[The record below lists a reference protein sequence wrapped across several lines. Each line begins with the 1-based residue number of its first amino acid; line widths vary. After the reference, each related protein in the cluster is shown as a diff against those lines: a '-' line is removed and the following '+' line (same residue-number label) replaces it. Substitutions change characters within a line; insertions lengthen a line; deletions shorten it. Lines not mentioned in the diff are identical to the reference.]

1 MEYKKFPIEFVER
14 TKNLLESYESD
25 YEVTN
30 LINCL
35 LGLIILPFE
44 VASRKYDSDFWNKM
58 SLEEV
63 KNRTQYDLLVGSEDS
78 IGDAHNL
85 VRLIRNA
92 FAHAS
97 IRTTT
102 NEGEIESVVV
112 VVRSRTSKKSRV
124 EIRFFIQGLKELAI
138 IIADHYLCE
147 NKKVEGV

>member
-1 MEYKKFPIEFVER
+1 
-14 TKNLLESYESD
+14 
-25 YEVTN
+25 
-30 LINCL
+30 
-35 LGLIILPFE
+35 LIILPFE

>member
-14 TKNLLESYESD
+14 TKHLLEFYKGD

-44 VASRKYDSDFWNKM
+44 VVPSEHRIEFWNRM
-58 SLEEV
+58 SLEEI
-63 KNRTQYDLLVGSEDS
+63 KNKAQYELLAGSEDS
-78 IGDAHNL
+78 IRNTYTL

-97 IRTTT
+97 IGTISI
-102 NEGEIESVVV
+102 EGEIESVVILEHT
-112 VVRSRTSKKSRV
+112 RTNSQNRV
-124 EIRFFIQGLKELAI
+124 EIRFSIQGLKELAL

-147 NKKVEGV
+147 NKKAGSV